1 MKRLITM
8 LFIAAAAFPV
18 FAGNNNPMAINIM
31 DNPVSLNGTYE
42 IERFVILKDKRIFID
57 SSDHNSI
64 TGSKGQVT
72 IDLNITGNVINS
84 TLKMQLE
91 GNIFTEGSAFA
102 GYDFIFSSR
111 VIPMPADTKDKKL
124 TLEEKTSAVGLH
136 YYKNENR
143 IIWEIPYEQDKIIIM
158 ILDKESNTIKNLS
171 RSKYMFL

>member
-1 MKRLITM
+1 MKKVIT
-8 LFIAAAAFPV
+8 LFFVFISAFYS
-18 FAGNNNPMAINIM
+18 FAGNENPMAVNIM

-57 SSDHNSI
+57 SADQNSI
-64 TGSKGQVT
+64 SGSKGQVT
-72 IDLNITGNVINS
+72 IDLNITGNIVNS
-84 TLKMQLE
+84 TLKMQME

-111 VIPMPADTKDKKL
+111 VIPMPVDSKDKKL
-124 TLEEKTSAVGLH
+124 TLEEKTSAIGLH

-143 IIWEIPYEQDKIIIM
+143 IIWEIPFEQDKIIIM

>member
-1 MKRLITM
+1 MKKVITL
-8 LFIAAAAFPV
+8 LFIFATAFYS
-18 FAGNNNPMAINIM
+18 FASNDNPMAINII

-57 SSDHNSI
+57 SADHNSI
-64 TGSKGQVT
+64 SGSKGQVT
-72 IDLNITGNVINS
+72 IDLNITGNVVNS
-84 TLKMQLE
+84 TLKMQME
-91 GNIFTEGSAFA
+91 GNIFTGGSAFA

-124 TLEEKTSAVGLH
+124 TLEEKISAIGLH